1 MSNLGKLSL
10 LEWASVLLILPL
22 SYFLFALLGVID
34 NKALAAAPFA
44 AVAKIASFAP
54 HPFYIDDSEF
64 YSQVFP
70 KSGSLPPIFVLH
82 GLGERTWTMSLFVWF
97 LHVQGWP
104 KVYVP
109 HWPANTC
116 LLEECLD
123 ALDKE
128 MQLYANK
135 SKPIMIVGNSMG
147 GVMAYHLHTRGWNIL
162 VSYSVAAPIKGSK
175 LYRIL
180 KSTLPS
186 GVVNF
191 FHQPGH
197 DYLERTEQPPEP
209 PHPWFTLGFHL
220 GVEFDLHV
228 FLSDMPDV
236 NHDSMLGTHFSL
248 AYDPFVWGYLERGL
262 RLHLPVNHK

>member
-1 MSNLGKLSL
+1 MSNLGRLSL
-10 LEWASVLLILPL
+10 LQWASILIILFVN
-22 SYFLFALLGVID
+22 YFLLALLGVLD
-34 NKALAAAPFA
+34 NYALAVAPLVV
-44 AVAKIASFAP
+44 VAKIM
-54 HPFYIDDSEF
+54 PFVLYPFHIDELVV
-64 YSQVFP
+64 YP
-70 KSGSLPPIFVLH
+70 KSKSLPPVFVLH
-82 GLGERTWTMSLFVWF
+82 GLGERTWTMSPFVWF
-97 LHVQGWP
+97 LNAQGWST
-104 KVYVP
+104 VYTP

-135 SKPIMIVGNSMG
+135 SEPIMIVGNSMG

-162 VSYSVAAPIKGSK
+162 VSYSVAAPIKGSG

-180 KSTLPS
+180 KSSLPS
-186 GVVNF
+186 AVFNF
-191 FHQPGH
+191 FHRPGH
-197 DYLERTEQPPEP
+197 DYLERTEQPPAP

-228 FLSDMPDV
+228 FLSDMPNA
-236 NHDSMLGTHFSL
+236 NHASTLGTHFSL

-262 RLHLPVNHK
+262 KLHLPAKDK